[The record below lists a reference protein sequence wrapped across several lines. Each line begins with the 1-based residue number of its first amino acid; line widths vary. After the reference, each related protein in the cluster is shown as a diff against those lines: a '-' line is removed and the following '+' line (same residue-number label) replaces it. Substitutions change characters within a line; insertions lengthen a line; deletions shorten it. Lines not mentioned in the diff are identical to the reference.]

1 MSSTATES
9 ITYTVADIR
18 KVVENFAAD
27 FSMLAVST
35 GLRSRDNVANTVSD
49 LQTFAENGYLTKVTL
64 ILKDSAG
71 NKIRGASYQVSESAS
86 GWSSDRPGNSLWPRT
101 PGGILWVIADLTWQ
115 WTNKTSA
122 EKDAYR
128 QKWGLHSRWD
138 PTIEDTSLTGLTA
151 SLGQRYASNAYGWQR
166 TNYN

>member
-1 MSSTATES
+1 MSFSTTES

-27 FSMLAVST
+27 FSMMAVST

-49 LQTFAENGYLTKVTL
+49 LQTFAEDGYLIKVTL
-64 ILKDSAG
+64 ILKDAVG

-86 GWSSDRPGNSLWPRT
+86 GWRSDRPGNSLWPRT
-101 PGGILWVIADLTWQ
+101 PGGILWVIADLNSK
-115 WTNKTSA
+115 WTDKTSE

-128 QKWGLHSRWD
+128 RRRGLHSRWD
-138 PTIEDTSLTGLTA
+138 PTTEDTSLIELTA
-151 SLGQRYASNAYGWQR
+151 SSGQRYASNAYGWQR
-166 TNYN
+166 TNYH